1 VQQKNE
7 NKKMKN
13 IILFSLILLVTISC
27 EKKSEERSLDNLVQS
42 LEKEL
47 SPLSENPLLWSD
59 NDLKFL
65 DPITNNSIIGLGE
78 ATHGTAEFSKAKH
91 RIFKYL
97 VENHNYKVFAFET
110 DFGESLLI
118 NEAIQK
124 GDSGS
129 IENLMKTKMHFWVW
143 RTEEV
148 KDLLVWMCNYN
159 LNKSDEEKVQ
169 YMGVDCQ
176 FNTFNPDMVKEYL
189 YKTGDPF
196 YSYAESILN
205 EAKNASKESFKSY
218 SQEIFN
224 KYLKQIDDLQDSVA
238 AKKNKLIQAS
248 SEKQFSLYER
258 ILEIVRQVSVQ
269 GYYYQKQDY
278 TINYRDQY
286 MAENAAWL
294 LDYFDGKKVVIWAH
308 NGHIANDDKYVS
320 MGYHLNTKMANN
332 YANIG
337 FLFSKGTFTARG
349 MTGNQITD
357 AEEQVIDVDPKENS
371 INFVMSRSKE
381 SVFSVKN
388 VYLQNYREWNEAFSN
403 KMQYFQIGS
412 VFNNLPQSYY
422 SVYNPSFFD
431 YVIYF
436 DRSIA
441 SVILQ

>member
-1 VQQKNE
+1 MQQMKHMR
-7 NKKMKN
+7 MKN
-13 IILFSLILLVTISC
+13 IILFSLILLITISC
-27 EKKSEERSLDNLVQS
+27 EKKSEEKPLDKLVQS

-47 SPLSENPLLWSD
+47 NPLSENPLLWSD

-65 DPITNNSIIGLGE
+65 DPITHNSIIGLGE
-78 ATHGTAEFSKAKH
+78 ATHGTAEFSRSKH

-97 VENHNYKVFAFET
+97 IENHNYKIFAFET

-124 GDSGS
+124 GDSSS
-129 IENLMKTKMHFWVW
+129 IENLMKTKMHFWTW

-148 KDLLVWMCNYN
+148 KDLLVWMCTYN
-159 LNKSDEEKVQ
+159 LNKSAEEKVQ

-189 YKTGDPF
+189 SKTGAPF

-224 KYLKQIDDLQDSVA
+224 NYLKQIDDLQDSVVA
-238 AKKNKLIQAS
+238 HKNKLIQAS
-248 SEKQFSLYER
+248 SEKQYLLYER

-278 TINYRDQY
+278 SINYRDQY

-308 NGHIANDDKYVS
+308 NGHIANDPKYIGL
-320 MGYHLNTKMANN
+320 GYNLNRKMANN
-332 YANIG
+332 YATIG

-349 MTGNQITD
+349 MEGDQITD
-357 AEEQVIDVDPKENS
+357 IKEHVIDLDPKENS
-371 INFVMSRSKE
+371 INFVMTQSKE
-381 SVFSVKN
+381 SVFSVR
-388 VYLQNYREWNEAFSN
+388 VGYLQNYREWNEAFAN
-403 KMQYFQIGS
+403 KMQYFQIGA
-412 VFNNLPQSYY
+412 VFNNLPQAYY
-422 SVYNPSFFD
+422 SVFSPTFFD
-431 YVIYF
+431 YIIYF
-436 DRSIA
+436 DRSTA